1 MAKIVDKLDNINKTL
16 EKMLIVINKPESP
29 FLRILS
35 IAGMFASFLAII
47 HVIDTILSWIKES
60 TW

>member
-1 MAKIVDKLDNINKTL
+1 MAKIADKLDNINKTL
-16 EKMLIVINKPESP
+16 EKMLTVMEKPESP

-47 HVIDTILSWIKES
+47 HVIDTIMNWIKEGI
-60 TW
+60 W